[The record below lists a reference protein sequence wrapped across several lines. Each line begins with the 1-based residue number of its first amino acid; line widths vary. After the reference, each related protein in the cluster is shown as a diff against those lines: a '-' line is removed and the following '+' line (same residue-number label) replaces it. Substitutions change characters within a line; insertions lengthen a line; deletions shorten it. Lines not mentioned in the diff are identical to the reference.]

1 MRRRVPLAGEA
12 IFAVI
17 ELVDVSWIVGR
28 RGGESCEV
36 VVAHV
41 GVTGLGVSHGIRRSR
56 VIARDTAHS
65 GRSIGDAS
73 YSKPAS
79 ARQRGL
85 DF

>member
-28 RGGESCEV
+28 RGGESEV

-56 VIARDTAHS
+56 VIARDTARS
-65 GRSIGDAS
+65 GRHHRG
-73 YSKPAS
+73 
-79 ARQRGL
+79 RQL
-85 DF
+85 